1 MDNFIESG
9 LGELVLKAI
18 ADLGFQSPTPVQAQ
32 TLPLILDQ
40 DRDLI
45 ALARTGT
52 GKTGGFGL
60 PLVDAIDDQLP
71 VVQALVLCPTRE
83 LCLQITRDFETFAK
97 YRKGVKIAAIYGGA
111 HAGEQI
117 RALENGAQIVV
128 GTPGR
133 TLDLIN
139 RRKLKVESI
148 SRLVLDEADEML
160 NMGFQEELDAILSAT
175 PAEKQTLLF
184 SATMPKEARKM
195 AKKYMRNPNE
205 VSVGHEDAGNSKV
218 EHFYYQVKSAERFR
232 LLQML
237 IEMEEDMYAVIFCR
251 TRREVDEISNDL
263 QSAGLPAAAI
273 HGELSQAQ
281 RDKVMGQF
289 RKRRVQLL
297 VATDVAARGLDV
309 QDLTHVINY
318 NLPDQPE
325 VYVHRSG
332 RTGRAGKTGIAI
344 SIINGREGRKVR
356 DIEKHTGI
364 TFAQGELPTAE
375 IVYKKKVLR
384 YVEKVEESV
393 LADQRLKTLILSE
406 VAPRLKDLS
415 REELIEKF
423 VGIALADLSKQMSDK
438 RPLQA
443 DQAQEPERRERRR
456 DINYTRFCIRMG
468 KVHGLSA
475 AQLIGMLNRRVPR
488 KRVAIGKVD
497 IQRNLTFF
505 DVDTKEADIVMESL
519 SGVVDKGVALDI
531 QRYGDGEAAEK
542 GDNNFRTERRGK
554 SPKEKGGFKAKS
566 FKKENG
572 FKKKKKQQL

>member
-1 MDNFIESG
+1 MDNFKESG
-9 LGELVLKAI
+9 LSELVLKAI
-18 ADLGFQSPTPVQAQ
+18 ADLGFEIPTPVQAQ

-83 LCLQITRDFETFAK
+83 LCLQITRDFETYAK
-97 YRKGVKIAAIYGGA
+97 YRKGVKIAAVYGGA
-111 HAGEQI
+111 HVGDQI

-139 RRKLKVESI
+139 RRKLKVENI

-184 SATMPKEARKM
+184 SATMPKEARKI

-218 EHFYYQVKSAERFR
+218 EHFYYQVKGAERFR

-251 TRREVDEISNDL
+251 TRREVDEINNDL
-263 QSAGLPAAAI
+263 QNAGLPAAAI

-289 RKRRVQLL
+289 RSRRIQLL

-309 QDLTHVINY
+309 HDLTHVINY

-344 SIINGREGRKVR
+344 SIINGREGRKLR

-364 TFAQGELPTAE
+364 AFAQGELPTAE
-375 IVYKKKVLR
+375 VVYKKKVLR
-384 YVEKVEESV
+384 YVEKVEETV
-393 LADQRLKTLILSE
+393 VKDQRLQALLLSE
-406 VAPRLKDLS
+406 VAPRFKDLS
-415 REELIEKF
+415 REELIAKF
-423 VGIALADLSKQMSDK
+423 VGTALADLSKQMSDS

-443 DQAQEPERRERRR
+443 DQVQDTERRERRR
-456 DINYTRFCIRMG
+456 DINYTRLCIRMG
-468 KVHGLSA
+468 KVHGLST

-519 SGVVDKGVALDI
+519 TGVVDKGIALEV
-531 QRYGDGEAAEK
+531 QRFGDGEAAEK
-542 GDNNFRTERRGK
+542 GADNFRAERRER
-554 SPKEKGGFKAKS
+554 SPKEKSGFKAKS
-566 FKKENG
+566 FKKESG
-572 FKKKKKQQL
+572 FKKKKKQA

>member
-1 MDNFIESG
+1 MDNFKESG
-9 LGELVLKAI
+9 LGELVLQAVSS
-18 ADLGFQSPTPVQAQ
+18 LGFETPTPVQAQ

-40 DRDLI
+40 ERDLI

-52 GKTGGFGL
+52 GKTGAFGL

-83 LCLQITRDFETFAK
+83 LCLQITRDFETFAR
-97 YRKGVKIAAIYGGA
+97 YRKGVKIAAVYGGA
-111 HAGEQI
+111 HVGDQI

-139 RRKLKVESI
+139 RRKLKVENL

-160 NMGFQEELDAILSAT
+160 NMGFQEELDAILAAT
-175 PAEKQTLLF
+175 PSEKQTLLF
-184 SATMPKEARKM
+184 SATMPKEARKI

-218 EHFYYQVKSAERFR
+218 EHFYYQVKGSERFR

-251 TRREVDEISNDL
+251 TRREVDEINNDL
-263 QSAGLPAAAI
+263 QNAGLPAAAI

-289 RKRRVQLL
+289 RSRRIQLL

-344 SIINGREGRKVR
+344 SIINGREGRKIR

-364 TFAQGELPTAE
+364 TFLQGELPTAE
-375 IVYKKKVLR
+375 VVHKKKVLR
-384 YVEKVEESV
+384 YVEKVEQT
-393 LADQRLKTLILSE
+393 AIKDQRLEALLKSE
-406 VAPRLKDLS
+406 VNERFKDLS
-415 REELIEKF
+415 REELILKF
-423 VGIALADLSKQMSDK
+423 IGAALSELGQQMSEN

-443 DQAQEPERRERRR
+443 DQVVVQDTERRERRR
-456 DINYTRFCIRMG
+456 DINYTRLCIRMG
-468 KVHGLSA
+468 KVHGLST

-519 SGVVDKGVALDI
+519 TGVVDKGVSLEI
-531 QRYGDGEAAEK
+531 QRFGEGEAAEK
-542 GDNNFRTERRGK
+542 GGQDFRAERQERGFK
-554 SPKEKGGFKAKS
+554 AKGGPKAKS
-566 FKKENG
+566 FKKDNG
-572 FKKKKKQQL
+572 FKKKKK